1 MIATSEVA
9 VSLTIDCTDHLEN
22 ILHDLEKYGTIEV
35 DRNMAIVCI
44 VGDFA
49 AGKTGLGAQVLN
61 ALADVP
67 LRMISYGG
75 SEHNISVL
83 VQEEDKKKAMT
94 DLSHKLLDAQE

>member
-1 MIATSEVA
+1 M
-9 VSLTIDCTDHLEN
+9 
-22 ILHDLEKYGTIEV
+22 IEV
-35 DRNMAIVCI
+35 DRDMAIVCI

-61 ALADVP
+61 ALSEVP

-83 VQEEDKKKAMT
+83 VKEADKKKAMI
-94 DLSHKLLDAQE
+94 DLSHKLLDLEN